1 VSLSLITLA
10 LTLRNILQN
19 CGWPIHQIVHN
30 HNTTTACN
38 IHICSV
44 LPPPIRVLP
53 TLRLRSVPPPPT
65 HPPTDNSLI
74 YRILLINS

>member
-1 VSLSLITLA
+1 MSLSLITLA

-44 LPPPIRVLP
+44 LPPPIFLMNRGNVP
-53 TLRLRSVPPPPT
+53 TYTSCVRMERFAKLSMSP
-65 HPPTDNSLI
+65 
-74 YRILLINS
+74 